1 MPTVDF
7 GKLRGLLFDIDGV
20 WFVSEKPIPGAA
32 KTLAHLRA
40 KGLPMRFITNTTT
53 RSVDDLEEKM
63 QHMGLDVSRKEI
75 ITAPQAAVLYLRG
88 QNNPSCHL
96 IVDDNVR
103 GEFAEFPGSDRPDYV
118 VIGDIGDRWSYALLN
133 EAFRMLVG
141 GAELVAMHKGRYWQV
156 EDGLALDIGAFVAG
170 LEYAAG
176 KEAILVGKPNPLLFL
191 SALSDLGV
199 NPGDAIMVG
208 DDINSDI
215 GGAQAAGIRG
225 VLVRTGKYRAEL
237 AAKSGVEPDAVID
250 SVAQLCELI

>member
-1 MPTVDF
+1 MCSSLPRHNAFYCYIRARQRNAFAAAFGEAVGAGQDAATGPQVVGVHLPVFVDRLCT
-7 GKLRGLLFDIDGV
+7 GIHAQAKAGVRVAAQVVAGSPIGADGV
-20 WFVSEKPIPGAA
+20 IY
-32 KTLAHLRA
+32 HR
-40 KGLPMRFITNTTT
+40 
-53 RSVDDLEEKM
+53 
-63 QHMGLDVSRKEI
+63 
-75 ITAPQAAVLYLRG
+75 
-88 QNNPSCHL
+88 
-96 IVDDNVR
+96 
-103 GEFAEFPGSDRPDYV
+103 
-118 VIGDIGDRWSYALLN
+118 
-133 EAFRMLVG
+133 
-141 GAELVAMHKGRYWQV
+141 QV

-170 LEYAAG
+170 LEYATG

-237 AAKSGVEPDAVID
+237 VAESGVEPDAVID